1 MEYFLTDVGALKVK
15 IRDSLLTH
23 GSSSSNVFSNF
34 FLFFMTQTFQ
44 DKNFAVTKM
53 VYNTIKQTMIRK
65 IALSRATKIV
75 NFVGDTQTNL

>member
-44 DKNFAVTKM
+44 DKNFAV
-53 VYNTIKQTMIRK
+53 I
-65 IALSRATKIV
+65 
-75 NFVGDTQTNL
+75 